1 MHNMAITQIVKAD
14 SLSKTQLIVR
24 TNVILAI

>member
-1 MHNMAITQIVKAD
+1 VKTD

-24 TNVILAI
+24 TNVILAIKFFNYLPL